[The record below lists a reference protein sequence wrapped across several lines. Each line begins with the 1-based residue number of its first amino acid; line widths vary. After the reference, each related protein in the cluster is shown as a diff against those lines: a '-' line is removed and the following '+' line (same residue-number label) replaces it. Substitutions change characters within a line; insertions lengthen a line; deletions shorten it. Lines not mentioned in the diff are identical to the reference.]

1 MGIGFKSLVATRTAL
16 TGSPQTAYMGRIVS
30 VGSINLDYTARV
42 SHQWLAQQRAEYP
55 WFPAAG
61 ATVGVHSI
69 PAALSEAYDH
79 LSVGGKGANQAV
91 AAAGMGADVD
101 LIGAVGSESPLPMG
115 PLLRARGVDIGA
127 VTVVDAPT
135 GTAYVAV
142 DGDGENY
149 IIMCSGANGAVT
161 EAMVQDGLDRIRTAD
176 VVCLQNELPQAATLA
191 VLDGLEGVGDRP
203 TVIFDPSPIDGAA
216 AVLTHPVIDIT
227 KPNAHEYAAL
237 SSVWEEYEGVICQ
250 TRGAEAVLIEGADI
264 ERRTRHPP
272 QLTPVNTTGSGDIF
286 IGTLAATLADGVGL
300 DAAIDRA
307 MVAGS
312 LAVQLPTVHQS
323 VPAPAAVDA
332 LVHAD
337 R

>member
-1 MGIGFKSLVATRTAL
+1 
-16 TGSPQTAYMGRIVS
+16 MGRIVS
-30 VGSINLDYTARV
+30 VGSTNLDYTARV
-42 SHQWLAQQRAEYP
+42 TAQWIAQQRAEYP

-61 ATVGVHSI
+61 ATVGVQSV
-69 PAALSEAYDH
+69 PAALRDAYDH

-91 AAAGMGADVD
+91 AAAAMGADVA
-101 LIGAVGSESPLPMG
+101 LVGAVGSEPSVPIR
-115 PLLRARGVDIGA
+115 PLLRARGVDVGA
-127 VTVVDAPT
+127 VTIVDDPM

-142 DGDGENY
+142 DADGENY
-149 IIMCSGANGAVT
+149 IIMRSGANAAVT
-161 EAMVQDGLDRIRTAD
+161 DPMVRDALDRIRTAD

-191 VLDGLEGVGDRP
+191 VLDGLAGMDDRP

-227 KPNAHEYAAL
+227 KPNAHEYDAL
-237 SSVWEEYEGVICQ
+237 AEVWGAFDGVICQ
-250 TRGAEAVLIEGADI
+250 TRGAEALLIEGADI
-264 ERRTRHPP
+264 ERPTRHPP
-272 QLTPVNTTGSGDIF
+272 QLSPVNTTGSGDIF
-286 IGTLAATLADGVGL
+286 IGTLAAALAGGMDL

-307 MVAGS
+307 MIAGS

-332 LVHAD
+332 LMQTD